1 MSSCRLLNPQF
12 IAKVLVVLILF
23 VSLFYLTSLE
33 DVKRFGKMNA
43 VSLHKFGSELL
54 DAEMSAFIEDNEDR
68 KQTVKT
74 MCNELADQG
83 YYFENSRHDNRL
95 QFWLL
100 KNPKFLFCRT
110 PKTGTS
116 TWADVVLNYYN
127 KSHEEHGQTTI
138 ISIQHELISAEEKMT
153 EVSKMKYGPSDT
165 KRALVVRHPLERLQ
179 SAYNDKIKHK
189 VMRVFYPN
197 GTAIPEATY
206 EEFLY
211 WIANLPL
218 PMEEHFCPNSYL
230 CNPCMY
236 HYDYIIKM
244 ETFERDSNAVIRKV
258 NLLKNFTIQHHH
270 NLESAK
276 NMSKS
281 SAPTDEDLFK
291 LLEGL
296 DADTLSK
303 LYQKFLPDFR
313 LFGYDPTPLEE
324 MITRKVQES
333 SLV

>member
-1 MSSCRLLNPQF
+1 
-12 IAKVLVVLILF
+12 
-23 VSLFYLTSLE
+23 
-33 DVKRFGKMNA
+33 
-43 VSLHKFGSELL
+43 
-54 DAEMSAFIEDNEDR
+54 
-68 KQTVKT
+68 
-74 MCNELADQG
+74 
-83 YYFENSRHDNRL
+83 
-95 QFWLL
+95 
-100 KNPKFLFCRT
+100 
-110 PKTGTS
+110 
-116 TWADVVLNYYN
+116 
-127 KSHEEHGQTTI
+127 
-138 ISIQHELISAEEKMT
+138 MT